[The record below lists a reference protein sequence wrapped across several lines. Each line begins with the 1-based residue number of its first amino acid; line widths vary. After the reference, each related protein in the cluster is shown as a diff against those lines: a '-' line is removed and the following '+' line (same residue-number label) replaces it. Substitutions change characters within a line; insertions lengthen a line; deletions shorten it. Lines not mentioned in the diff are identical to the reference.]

1 MDQILHTA
9 RNNILVA
16 KDKLEFL
23 AWHTERD
30 DNDHLDYLAT
40 HLGKVLQY
48 LDARIRLEKQR
59 EEANA

>member
-9 RNNILVA
+9 RNHVLIA

-30 DNDHLDYLAT
+30 DKDTMENLAI

-48 LDARIRLEKQR
+48 LDVRIRLERER

>member
-9 RNNILVA
+9 RNNIYSA

-30 DNDHLDYLAT
+30 DTDMLDYLAT

-48 LDARIRLEKQR
+48 LDNRIRLEKQR
-59 EEANA
+59 EDANA